1 MRAASS
7 YGENADDETEKVL
20 YTAAPVLAVALLFSF
35 FMDWLYDN
43 DNKYTYKGA
52 QAISGILVLD
62 RQALEQKRR
71 LTKQMEIPEGV

>member
-1 MRAASS
+1 MRAA
-7 YGENADDETEKVL
+7 GETPMMKRKKVL

>member
-1 MRAASS
+1 MRAA
-7 YGENADDETEKVL
+7 GETPMMKRKKVL

-62 RQALEQKRR
+62 RQSLEQKRR

>member
-1 MRAASS
+1 M
-7 YGENADDETEKVL
+7 EETPMMKRKKVL

-52 QAISGILVLD
+52 QAFPVYWS
-62 RQALEQKRR
+62 
-71 LTKQMEIPEGV
+71 

>member
-1 MRAASS
+1 M
-7 YGENADDETEKVL
+7 
-20 YTAAPVLAVALLFSF
+20 AVALLFSY

>member
-1 MRAASS
+1 MEKTPMMKRK
-7 YGENADDETEKVL
+7 KVL
-20 YTAAPVLAVALLFSF
+20 YTAVPVLAVALLFSF

-52 QAISGILVLD
+52 QAISRILVLD

>member
-1 MRAASS
+1 MRAA
-7 YGENADDETEKVL
+7 GETPMMKRKKVL

-35 FMDWLYDN
+35 FMDWLYDK

>member
-1 MRAASS
+1 M
-7 YGENADDETEKVL
+7 EETPMMKRKKVL